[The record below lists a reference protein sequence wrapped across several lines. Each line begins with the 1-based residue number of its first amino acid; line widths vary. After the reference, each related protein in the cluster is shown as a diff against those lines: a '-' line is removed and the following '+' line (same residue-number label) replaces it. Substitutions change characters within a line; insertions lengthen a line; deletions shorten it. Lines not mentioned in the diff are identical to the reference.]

1 MNKKILIIENRPD
14 YGLGGVENYNTI
26 LLNILKTNFSNV
38 IVHKACLLD
47 IFNNIQNKK
56 IPNEIFHIKDT
67 EALTK
72 NENKITFK
80 LKIGFHIKK
89 FRKLIYKLENQ
100 FHYDLIID
108 STITYYEKF
117 KNKNNFIWI
126 QHVTPE
132 FYEMKHLKGFNKYLN
147 LTSMKLF
154 GMKNPIQNYKNIVLF
169 NKYNLQY
176 LKTIRN
182 DNFNYNLINLSN
194 KEEISDLNW
203 DFIKDRKRI
212 IYFGRIEN
220 GQKNID
226 ELIAINEKL
235 HLIDFY
241 GKGDKKLIAKL
252 GQSYKGNLKHQDINK
267 TIQKYKFCILLSKY
281 EGCPYSLV
289 EALSNGLP
297 LILSNTYQSAKFLI
311 DREKNGLL
319 IQKEWNIDKICEEIL
334 KLYNSSEEQYL
345 KLVNN
350 SYEFAKNNLNHELFI
365 DKWSN
370 IFKKYLN

>member
-56 IPNEIFHIKDT
+56 IPDEIFHIKGT
-67 EALTK
+67 EELTK
-72 NENKITFK
+72 NENKVGFK

-132 FYEMKHLKGFNKYLN
+132 FYEMKHLQGFNKYLN

-154 GMKNPIQNYKNIVLF
+154 GMKNPIQNYNNIVLYD
-169 NKYNLQY
+169 KYNLQY
-176 LKTIRN
+176 LKNKRN

-203 DFIKDRKRI
+203 DTIKDRKRI

-241 GKGDKKLIAKL
+241 GKGDEKLISKL
-252 GQSYKGNLKHQDINK
+252 GESYKGNLKHQDINK
-267 TIQKYKFCILLSKY
+267 IVQKYKFCILLSKY
-281 EGCPYSLV
+281 EGYSYSLV

-297 LILSNTYQSAKFLI
+297 LMLSNTYQSAKFLI
-311 DREKNGLL
+311 DNEKNGLL
-319 IQKEWNIDKICEEIL
+319 IQKEWNIDKICKEIL
-334 KLYNSSEEQYL
+334 KFYNLNEEQYL

-350 SYEFAKNNLNHELFI
+350 SYEFAKKNLNHELFI

-370 IFKKYLN
+370 IFKKYLD

>member
-47 IFNNIQNKK
+47 IFNNMQNKK
-56 IPNEIFHIKDT
+56 IPDEIFHIKGT

-72 NENKITFK
+72 NENKIAFK

-147 LTSMKLF
+147 LASMKLF
-154 GMKNPIQNYKNIVLF
+154 RMKNPIQNYNNIVLYD
-169 NKYNLQY
+169 KYNLQY

-194 KEEISDLNW
+194 KEEILDLNW
-203 DFIKDRKRI
+203 VCIKERKRI

-226 ELIAINEKL
+226 ELIAINERL

-252 GQSYKGNLKHQDINK
+252 GQSYKGNLEHQDINK
-267 TIQKYKFCILLSKY
+267 IVQKYKFCILLSKY
-281 EGCPYSLV
+281 EGYSYSLV
-289 EALSNGLP
+289 ESLSNGLP

-311 DREKNGLL
+311 DKEKNGLL

-350 SYEFAKNNLNHELFI
+350 SYEFAKNNLNHDLFI

>member
-26 LLNILKTNFSNV
+26 LLNILKTNFNNV

-47 IFNNIQNKK
+47 IFNNMQNKK
-56 IPNEIFHIKDT
+56 IPDEIFHIKGT

-72 NENKITFK
+72 NENKIPFK

-154 GMKNPIQNYKNIVLF
+154 GMKNPIQNYNNIVLYD
-169 NKYNLQY
+169 KYNLQY

-194 KEEISDLNW
+194 KEEILDLNW
-203 DFIKDRKRI
+203 NFIKDRKRI

-235 HLIDFY
+235 DLIDFY

-252 GQSYKGNLKHQDINK
+252 GQSYKGNLEHQDINK
-267 TIQKYKFCILLSKY
+267 IVQKYKFCILLSKY
-281 EGCPYSLV
+281 EGYSYSLV
-289 EALSNGLP
+289 ESLSNGLP

-311 DREKNGLL
+311 DNEKNGLL
-319 IQKEWNIDKICEEIL
+319 IKKEWNIDKICEEIL